1 MSGKINAEVPVLVTS
16 YVENTMGQ
24 IIQVYI
30 NNIVVTLSKK
40 YGFDPHEAKDYINS
54 ELAPEKISTEID
66 AYDFAD
72 DESIGK
78 TRRKRQKAID
88 LNDKVVKHP
97 VLLRKR
103 NSNKIKASDLSLD
116 FSKITLSPGT
126 YQIETMS
133 VIKDQSQTHLNQNQP
148 TQQSVN
154 NADDTR
160 CSYIN

>member
-1 MSGKINAEVPVLVTS
+1 MSGKLNAEVPVLVTS

-72 DESIGK
+72 EENSMK

-88 LNDKVVKHP
+88 LNDKVVKRP

-116 FSKITLSPGT
+116 FSKIAISPGDSQLEDT
-126 YQIETMS
+126 L
-133 VIKDQSQTHLNQNQP
+133 VIKNQSKIQTHNSISN
-148 TQQSVN
+148 SAN
-154 NADDTR
+154 KAHDTR

>member
-1 MSGKINAEVPVLVTS
+1 MSGKLNAEVPVLVTS
-16 YVENTMGQ
+16 YVENTVGQ

-72 DESIGK
+72 EESSKK
-78 TRRKRQKAID
+78 THRKRQKAID
-88 LNDKVVKHP
+88 NNDKEIKRP

-103 NSNKIKASDLSLD
+103 NSNKTKAADLSLD

-126 YQIETMS
+126 YQIETTS
-133 VIKDQSQTHLNQNQP
+133 VIKDQSQRHLSQNQSTP
-148 TQQSVN
+148 QSVN
-154 NADDTR
+154 NDR